1 MKVQHF
7 VPCFLAVFGYF
18 WSFTHGADVICPLE
32 DYILTGTEFSKCQ
45 KEVLKSFST
54 DDSSSAPC
62 NELKHVVDNCAKI
75 VQVIQS

>member
-1 MKVQHF
+1 M
-7 VPCFLAVFGYF
+7 
-18 WSFTHGADVICPLE
+18 ICPLE